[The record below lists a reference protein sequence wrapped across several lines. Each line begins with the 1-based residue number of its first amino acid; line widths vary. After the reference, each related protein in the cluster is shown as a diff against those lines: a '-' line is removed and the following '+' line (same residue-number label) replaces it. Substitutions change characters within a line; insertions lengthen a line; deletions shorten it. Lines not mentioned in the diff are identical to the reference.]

1 MSGNQRNKPLFIM
14 LLLIAL
20 FMIMVHLADKY
31 LATFK
36 MIILVLSVSLI
47 TSCGTQCKIIGN
59 QTIYNESDGSVTVS
73 GCLECKG
80 SINDFQKIKLF
91 NSKIINRK

>member
-1 MSGNQRNKPLFIM
+1 M
-14 LLLIAL
+14 L
-20 FMIMVHLADKY
+20 MVHFADKY

-36 MIILVLSVSLI
+36 MLIVVLTLGVL
-47 TSCGTQCKIIGN
+47 TSCGTQCKLVGS
-59 QTIYNESDGSVTVS
+59 QTKFNESDGSVTVS